1 MPCIKTANK
10 PRAAARVKSRK
21 LAVTAPRAR
30 RLEFRACTPS
40 TSPMPPDPDDAPPPD
55 VEGWLERVRAGDQ
68 QAARLL
74 VEHLYPQVIRIVRAR
89 LPRRGGEEDLAQE
102 IFLKMFS
109 RLDQYQGQVPLAHW
123 VSRIAV
129 TTCIDALRAQRR
141 RPELRW
147 ADLSEGEADVLDAVL
162 TNENAA
168 DTADALAAHELVH
181 KLLEQLSPPDRLVLQ
196 LLDLEQK
203 TLVEI
208 RDLTGWNITLIKV
221 RAFRARR
228 KLRKHFQQLSQK
240 ERS

>member
-1 MPCIKTANK
+1 MP
-10 PRAAARVKSRK
+10 
-21 LAVTAPRAR
+21 LD
-30 RLEFRACTPS
+30 EE
-40 TSPMPPDPDDAPPPD
+40 PPPD
-55 VEGWLERVRAGDQ
+55 VEGWLVRIRAGDQ
-68 QAARLL
+68 DAARAL

-89 LPRRGGEEDLAQE
+89 RPRRIAEEDLAQDV
-102 IFLKMFS
+102 FLKMFS
-109 RLDQYQGQVPLAHW
+109 RLEQYQGQVPLAHW

-129 TTCIDALRAQRR
+129 TTCIDALRAQQR

-147 ADLSEGEADVLDAVL
+147 ADLSETEADTLDAVL
-162 TNENAA
+162 TREDAT

-181 KLLEQLSPPDRLVLQ
+181 KLLAQLGEADRMVLQ

-228 KLRKHFQQLSQK
+228 KLQKLFQQLKQQ